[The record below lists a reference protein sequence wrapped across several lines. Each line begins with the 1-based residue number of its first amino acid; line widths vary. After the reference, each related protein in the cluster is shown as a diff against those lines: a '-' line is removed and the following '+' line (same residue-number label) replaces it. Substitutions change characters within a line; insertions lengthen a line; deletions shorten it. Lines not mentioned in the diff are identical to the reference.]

1 MSGPDQTTRPDAALA
16 ALRRLAAAEDAVRH
30 HRGPPAGEDYDRKVA
45 EWRSAYNGALRLG
58 RLRPKKPKKEEPA
71 DAVDAG

>member
-1 MSGPDQTTRPDAALA
+1 MTTAGQTTKPDAALA

-30 HRGPPAGEDYDRKVA
+30 HRGPPAGEAYDRKVA

-58 RLRPKKPKKEEPA
+58 RTTPITPKEDAA